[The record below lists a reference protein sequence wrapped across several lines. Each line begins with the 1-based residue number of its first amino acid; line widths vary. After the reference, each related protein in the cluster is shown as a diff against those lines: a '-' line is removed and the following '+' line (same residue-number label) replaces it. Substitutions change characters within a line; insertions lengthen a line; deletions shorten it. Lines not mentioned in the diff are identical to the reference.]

1 MERLGLV
8 LVVSLGF
15 ARGISF
21 GEIAVLGWA
30 GELASVC
37 FMFSSCMF
45 FGFTF
50 IVFIIALC
58 FVGYAAGPSYFL
70 ISFKWSSPGKFNT
83 LMGAP
88 SSLLVGIAKDS
99 IPQLSAPG

>member
-1 MERLGLV
+1 MERLGV
-8 LVVSLGF
+8 GLVVSLGF

-30 GELASVC
+30 GVLGSVC
-37 FMFSSCMF
+37 FMFSFYMF

-58 FVGYAAGPSYFL
+58 FVGCAAGPSYLLF
-70 ISFKWSSPGKFNT
+70 SFKWSSPG
-83 LMGAP
+83 
-88 SSLLVGIAKDS
+88 
-99 IPQLSAPG
+99 